1 MERRILRARAD
12 PRFLGKVKAPQPSE
26 PKKPAPEKKPDPV
39 PTSYAKPKVRW
50 RVSPKYSSRK
60 GTKVD
65 KIVLHYTV
73 SRSTESALRT
83 LTTPVSEGGR
93 VASAHY
99 VIGRDGFIWQLVS
112 ELNKAWHAPKVNSR
126 SIGIEHVAMPGERL
140 APAQEKATVALI
152 KFILSA
158 RKLPRSAITGHQ
170 FTGQATSCP
179 GNLFGPTGS
188 KAEMRAWIDR
198 NFASEF

>member
-1 MERRILRARAD
+1 MERGILRARAD
-12 PRFLGKVKAPQPSE
+12 PRFFGKVKAPRTEEKPE
-26 PKKPAPEKKPDPV
+26 PKKPAPVSK
-39 PTSYAKPKVRW
+39 SSAKPKVRW

-60 GTKVD
+60 GTAVD
-65 KIVLHYTV
+65 TIVMHYTV
-73 SRSTESALRT
+73 SESTEGALRT

-99 VIGRDGFIWQLVS
+99 VIGRDGVIWQLVS

-126 SIGIEHVAMPGERL
+126 SIGIEHVAMPGQRL

-152 KFILSA
+152 KSILHA
-158 RKLPRSAITGHQ
+158 RKLSKGAITGHQ
-170 FTGQATSCP
+170 FTGQATACP

-188 KAEMRAWIDR
+188 KAEMTAWINR
-198 NFASEF
+198 HFG